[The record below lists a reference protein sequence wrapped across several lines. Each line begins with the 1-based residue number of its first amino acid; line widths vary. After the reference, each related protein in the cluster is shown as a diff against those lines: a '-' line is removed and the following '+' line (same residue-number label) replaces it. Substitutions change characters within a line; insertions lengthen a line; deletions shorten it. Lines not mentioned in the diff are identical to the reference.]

1 MQISD
6 NYERLPNAEIILME
20 LNSECLGI
28 AVDANMNSNDIRA
41 LIQLLS
47 VFKDYVENLFM
58 DSPIMDLLV
67 SQVIVADLILFQ
79 SL

>member
-1 MQISD
+1 
-6 NYERLPNAEIILME
+6 ME

-28 AVDANMNSNDIRA
+28 AVDTNINSNDIRA

-58 DSPIMDLLV
+58 DSPIIDLLV
-67 SQVIVADLILFQ
+67 SQVIF
-79 SL
+79 SLVVVFF